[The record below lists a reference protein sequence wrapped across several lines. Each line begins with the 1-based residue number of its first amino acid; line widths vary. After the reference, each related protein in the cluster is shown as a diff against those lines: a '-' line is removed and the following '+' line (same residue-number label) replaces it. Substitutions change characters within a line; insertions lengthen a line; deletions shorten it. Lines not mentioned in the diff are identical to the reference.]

1 MAVALGDFDGAAID
15 FRHPAAALEHGGIG
29 AEPHGAAEIA
39 VLVALLKFIAAQPFR
54 HQAHQ
59 RLRRRAELGG
69 VGLLDADKIARRL
82 DHGHL
87 HAEADTEIRHVALAR
102 ELDRKSTRLN
112 SSHMSISYAVFCLKK
127 KKRNSTKLEC
137 TNSAKRMPAAAATDC
152 PRSSKTKF
160 EYLGFHP
167 DDYTPRTCSNISSSK
182 STDRI

>member
-127 KKRNSTKLEC
+127 KKKNSTKIFVSTLQ
-137 TNSAKRMPAAAATDC
+137 TLVTPIFLHTLNDGIYHDPQLHL
-152 PRSSKTKF
+152 
-160 EYLGFHP
+160 YLLSILRARLLRPFL
-167 DDYTPRTCSNISSSK
+167 YFVF
-182 STDRI
+182 